1 MKPIAVTESPR
12 MFWLSSLTPTYQ
24 MIDSDAHRDRR
35 DRRRLEARIDVA
47 EAPSASLR
55 QRAIDR
61 LVRAVGRI
69 VVCVDAAAEL
79 STAMIS
85 SLSSGEPKTCGAEHA
100 EHVVGVVDEQLLA
113 AVGLRGEG
121 RRRRR

>member
-12 MFWLSSLTPTYQ
+12 TFWLSSLTATYQ
-24 MIDSDAHRDRR
+24 MIEMTPIEIVDTVGVWNRGLTLPNVLGS
-35 DRRRLEARIDVA
+35 
-47 EAPSASLR
+47 AP

-85 SLSSGEPKTCGAEHA
+85 SLSSGEPKTWVPSTLSTSSA
-100 EHVVGVVDEQLLA
+100 LSTSSFSPP
-113 AVGLRGEG
+113 
-121 RRRRR
+121 